1 MSLMQILLDEM
12 YSGLKDY
19 LEVLGWSVVTIQDL
33 GLSGVKDRGVVDY
46 ADEHDLIL
54 VTQDQK
60 PAELADL
67 VDVRNLYMSNA
78 LVARAVDREIREKYP
93 DIEER

>member
-1 MSLMQILLDEM
+1 MQILLDEM
-12 YSGLKDY
+12 YSGLKEY

-33 GLSGVKDRGVVDY
+33 GLSGVKDREVVDY
-46 ADEHDLIL
+46 ADGHDLIL

-67 VDVRNLYMSNA
+67 MDVRNLYMSNA
-78 LVARAVDREIREKYP
+78 LVARAVDREIRGKYP
-93 DIEER
+93 DLGGR

>member
-1 MSLMQILLDEM
+1 VSLMQILLDEM

-33 GLSGVKDRGVVDY
+33 GLSGMKDRRVVDY

>member
-1 MSLMQILLDEM
+1 MSRHADSIRRDVLRPQ
-12 YSGLKDY
+12 GLPGDPRVERRY
-19 LEVLGWSVVTIQDL
+19 DTRPR
-33 GLSGVKDRGVVDY
+33 LSGAKDRGVVDY
-46 ADEHDLIL
+46 ADKHDLIL

-67 VDVRNLYMSNA
+67 MDVRNIYMSNA

-93 DIEER
+93 DIIGV

>member
-1 MSLMQILLDEM
+1 MQILLDEM

-19 LEVLGWSVVTIQDL
+19 LEVLGWSIVTIQDL
-33 GLSGVKDRGVVDY
+33 GLSGVKDREVVDY

-67 VDVRNLYMSNA
+67 MDVRNLYMSNA
-78 LVARAVDREIREKYP
+78 LVARAVDREIRKKYP
-93 DIEER
+93 DIEGV